1 MIIFHS
7 HQLLN
12 SRTGDVFPKGSRF
25 LLVTRSLFAAL
36 HNIISYYAMKHLPL
50 PDVTIINA
58 TGAVFACVPARMF
71 LEVKNLK
78 HTYTLNLFQ
87 MYLLIIIF
95 LIFDQLFTFVG
106 KDNILSCNKYHC
118 KHHWNGSRY

>member
-1 MIIFHS
+1 M
-7 HQLLN
+7 
-12 SRTGDVFPKGSRF
+12 FPKGSRF

-71 LEVKNLK
+71 LKVKNLK
-78 HTYTLNLFQ
+78 HTYTLNLKYKVFPNVFTNHH
-87 MYLLIIIF
+87 IF
-95 LIFDQLFTFVG
+95 HISTIVYIRRKG
-106 KDNILSCNKYHC
+106 
-118 KHHWNGSRY
+118 